1 MITALTARKPPMI
14 IMGDFNCDWKREN
27 SALRILA
34 RKLDLVA
41 HQPEATDL
49 ITFPG
54 RKTGLGWITISRE
67 FRFEKYEVISDVVSD
82 HRAVVAEIGIK
93 KKG

>member
-1 MITALTARKPPMI
+1 M
-14 IMGDFNCDWKREN
+14 
-27 SALRILA
+27 
-34 RKLDLVA
+34 A